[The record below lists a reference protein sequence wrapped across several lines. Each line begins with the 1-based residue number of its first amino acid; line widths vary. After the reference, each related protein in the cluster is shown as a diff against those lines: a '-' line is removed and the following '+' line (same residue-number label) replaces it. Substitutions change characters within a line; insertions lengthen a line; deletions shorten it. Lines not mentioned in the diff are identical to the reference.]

1 MMEGQ
6 SKNLILIGMMGCG
19 KTTTGRR
26 LSRMLGM
33 PLVDTDQEIVRREGR
48 SINDIFAQRG
58 EDYFRALETETLR
71 DLCARGGQIIAT
83 GGGLPLR
90 EENRALLRESGL
102 IFFLNRSPE
111 ETFDDTD
118 LADRPLAQ
126 QGREDFVRR
135 YQRRLPVYR
144 GVAHHEITGCNAP
157 AEAARRIAAIWKEQT
172 RT

>member
-19 KTTTGRR
+19 KTTSGRR
-26 LSRMLGM
+26 LSRILGM
-33 PLVDTDQEIVRREGR
+33 PLVDTDQEIVCREGM
-48 SINDIFAQRG
+48 SISDIFAQRG
-58 EDYFRALETETLR
+58 ETYFRTLETETLR

-90 EENRALLRESGL
+90 EENRTLLRESGL

-111 ETFDDTD
+111 ETFDGTD

-135 YQRRLPVYR
+135 YQQRLPVYR
-144 GVAHHEITGCNAP
+144 ALAHYEIAGCSSP
-157 AEAARRIAAIWKEQT
+157 AAAVRQIAAIWSAQT
-172 RT
+172 QM

>member
-6 SKNLILIGMMGCG
+6 GKNLILVGMMGCG
-19 KTTTGRR
+19 KTTCGRR

-33 PLVDTDQEIVRREGR
+33 PLVDTDQEIVRREKM
-48 SINDIFAQRG
+48 SVSDIFTQKG
-58 EDYFRALETETLR
+58 EAYFRTLETEVAQA
-71 DLCARGGQIIAT
+71 LCAQGGQIIAT

-90 EENRALLRESGL
+90 EENRMLLRKSGL

-111 ETFDDTD
+111 ETFDGTD

-135 YQRRLPVYR
+135 YRERLPVYR
-144 GVAHHEITGCNAP
+144 SLAHYEIAGCSTP
-157 AEAARRIAAIWKEQT
+157 AAAARRIAAIWREQT
-172 RT
+172 RV

>member
-26 LSRMLGM
+26 LSRMLEM
-33 PLVDTDQEIVRREGR
+33 PLVDTDQEIVRREGM
-48 SINDIFAQRG
+48 SISDIFAQRG
-58 EDYFRALETETLR
+58 EAYFRTLETETLR
-71 DLCARGGQIIAT
+71 DLCARGGQVIAT

-90 EENRALLRESGL
+90 AENRALLRESGL

-135 YQRRLPVYR
+135 YQERLPVYR
-144 GVAHHEITGCNAP
+144 GVAHYEIAGCSSP
-157 AEAARRIAAIWKEQT
+157 AGAARRIVAIWNKG
-172 RT
+172 